1 MDPLEVLTEQFNK
14 LPGIGKKTAMRLAY
28 YLLTQPDE
36 YAREFSEAIARAK
49 AVIRYCNICQ
59 NLSGGEICN
68 ICDNEKRDSGKI
80 MVVKSP
86 KEVIAIEK
94 TGEYNGLYHVLHG
107 LISPMDGIGP
117 NDIKIK
123 ELLGRLSD
131 LDDNIEV
138 ILALSPTVEGDATV
152 MYIAKILKP
161 LSINVSKIAQGLPM
175 GSDIEYADAATIM
188 MAYKERRAV

>member
-28 YLLTQPDE
+28 YILTQPEE
-36 YAREFSEAIARAK
+36 YAKEFSEAVIKAK
-49 AVIRYCNICQ
+49 SVIKYCTTCQ
-59 NLSGGEICN
+59 NLSGAEICS
-68 ICDNEKRDSGKI
+68 ICDSEKRDISKI

-117 NDIKIK
+117 NEIKLK
-123 ELLGRLSD
+123 ELLVRLSKSE
-131 LDDNIEV
+131 NIEV
-138 ILALSPTVEGDATV
+138 ILALSPTVEGEATV
-152 MYIAKILKP
+152 MYIAKLLKP
-161 LSINVSKIAQGLPM
+161 LSVNVTKIAQGLPM

-188 MAYKERRAV
+188 MAYKERRTV

>member
-1 MDPLEVLTEQFNK
+1 MEPLEVLTEQFNK

-28 YLLTQPDE
+28 FILTQPDE
-36 YAREFSEAIARAK
+36 YAKAFSEAITEAK
-49 AVIRYCNICQ
+49 SVIKYCSICQ
-59 NLSGGEICN
+59 NLAGSEICY
-68 ICDNEKRDSGKI
+68 ICDSEKRDKTKI

-117 NDIKIK
+117 NEIKLK
-123 ELLGRLSD
+123 ELLQRLSENND
-131 LDDNIEV
+131 IEV
-138 ILALSPTVEGDATV
+138 ILALSPTVEGEATI
-152 MYIAKILKP
+152 MYIAKLLKP
-161 LSINVSKIAQGLPM
+161 LSVKTTKIAQGLPM

-188 MAYKERRAV
+188 MAYKERRELL